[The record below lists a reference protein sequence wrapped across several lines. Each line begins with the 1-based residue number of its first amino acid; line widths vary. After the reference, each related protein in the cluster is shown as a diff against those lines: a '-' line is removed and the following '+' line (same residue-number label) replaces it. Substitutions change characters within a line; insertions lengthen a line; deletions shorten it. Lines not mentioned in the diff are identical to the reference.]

1 MAAMKAPRGGKA
13 SSTSTVEAGDLE
25 FGSQA
30 DSLFDFGSEVTRQ
43 SMDST
48 DGDRVAG
55 EYGDT
60 EAQWEVRARSV
71 CECACSLLGFGL
83 RFSRIGIPYLER
95 GFSMQPESCL
105 QGVHTLLF
113 PTKNMLV
120 LEP

>member
-13 SSTSTVEAGDLE
+13 SSTSTTEAGDLE

-83 RFSRIGIPYLER
+83 RFSRIGVPYLER
-95 GFSMQPESCL
+95 FFDAARVMFARGAYSIVSDKKH
-105 QGVHTLLF
+105 VSS
-113 PTKNMLV
+113 
-120 LEP
+120 